1 MTTYSHRYHAG
12 NHADVL
18 KHVALLTLVKD
29 VTARAGGAVTFVE
42 THAGEG
48 RYTLGPTGEW
58 TEGIGRLDSAGSATR
73 AALSDYF
80 DHLQRLDAAH
90 RTPNRGG
97 PYPGSPLMA
106 LSALRANDRVVL
118 VEKQA
123 DAVDALRRAV
133 AQDKRAQVIHG
144 DGWATL
150 RETLA
155 GLSDGEA
162 ARTVV
167 HIDPAFNDPD
177 EWRVA
182 GEALIA
188 CKQAGVRA
196 ALWYPI
202 KSLTRPNTLLARLS
216 AARAGATTVE
226 AHVTPLDMKRNA
238 LNGSG
243 VALVGVDAE
252 VVFTLAARSAA
263 LSEALA
269 THEGRYTVRVQRT
282 A

>member
-18 KHVALLTLVKD
+18 KHVALLTVLKAA
-29 VTARAGGAVTFVE
+29 TARATGVVTYVE

-48 RYTLGPTGEW
+48 RYALGPTGEW
-58 TEGIGRLDSAGSATR
+58 TEGIGRLDHAAASTR
-73 AALSDYF
+73 AALSEYLE
-80 DHLQRLDAAH
+80 HLSGLGAAT

-97 PYPGSPLMA
+97 AYPGSPLFA
-106 LSALRANDRVVL
+106 LSVLRATDRARL

-123 DAVDALRRAV
+123 EAVDALRRAV
-133 AQDKRAQVIHG
+133 AHDARAEVLHG
-144 DGWATL
+144 DGWTTL
-150 RETLA
+150 RSTLGA
-155 GLSDGEA
+155 LVEGGA
-162 ARTVV
+162 RRTVV

-182 GEALIA
+182 GDALVA
-188 CKQAGVRA
+188 CQRAGVQA

-202 KSLTRPNTLLARLS
+202 KSLTRPNALLARLG
-216 AARAGATTVE
+216 AERVGATTVE
-226 AHVTPLDMKRNA
+226 AHVTPLDTKRNA

-243 VALVGVDAE
+243 VALVGVEPE
-252 VVFTLAARSAA
+252 VIFALAARAAA

-269 THEGRYTVRVQRT
+269 THEGRYTVRVQKT